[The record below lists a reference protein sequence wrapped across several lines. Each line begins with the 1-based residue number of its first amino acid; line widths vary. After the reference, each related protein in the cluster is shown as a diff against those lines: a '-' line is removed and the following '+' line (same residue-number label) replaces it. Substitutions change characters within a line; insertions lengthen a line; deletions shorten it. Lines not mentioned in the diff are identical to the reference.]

1 VLRALRR
8 PMTDRRAELMLGAA
22 AVAVVLVIVAMIVF
36 IAISAWPSFRHN
48 GLAWFGS
55 GGDVDA
61 ELGDMINAG
70 ADPSPDAYRLR
81 AWPLVYA
88 TALTTVLAVGAGVI
102 IAVLAAI
109 FIVELAPPKVRAVV
123 VPVVRLLAAVPSVVY
138 GLVGILVLVPFVNDH
153 LIQEQQRDAVSY
165 VITLSGPGLLVSV
178 VLLTLMI
185 TPIMIALIVDALS
198 AVPRGWREGA
208 LALGV
213 TRWRGVMSV
222 SVRAI
227 RPAIVA
233 AAVLAS
239 ARALGE
245 AIMLSMV
252 SGSKGFAPQPWDG
265 LTFLFEPLRPLAAT
279 IAEQSEGIQAPALK
293 ASVYA
298 MALVLL
304 LSSLM
309 LSVGGSIIKRSLR
322 LGTAR

>member
-1 VLRALRR
+1 
-8 PMTDRRAELMLGAA
+8 MSDQRAERMLGAS
-22 AVAVVLVIVAMIVF
+22 AVAVVLIIVAMVVF
-36 IAISAWPSFRHN
+36 IAIAAWPSFRHN
-48 GLAWFGS
+48 GLAWFAS
-55 GGDVDA
+55 GADIDA

-70 ADPSPDAYRLR
+70 PDPTPEAYRLR

-88 TALTTVLAVGAGVI
+88 TALTTILAVGIGVVT
-102 IAVLAAI
+102 AVLAAI
-109 FIVELAPPKVRAVV
+109 FIVELAPPKVRAIV

-138 GLVGILVLVPFVNDH
+138 GLLGILVIVPFINDH
-153 LIQEQQRDAVSY
+153 LIEESQRESVAQ
-165 VITLSGPGLLVSV
+165 VISLSGPGLLVSV
-178 VLLTLMI
+178 ILLTLMI

-213 TRWRGVMSV
+213 TRWRAVMSV

-265 LTFLFEPLRPLAAT
+265 LIFLFEPLRPLAAT
-279 IAEQSEGIQAPALK
+279 IAEQAEGIQAPALK
-293 ASVYA
+293 ASIYA

-304 LSSLM
+304 VSSLI
-309 LSVGGSIIKRSLR
+309 LSVGSSIIRRSLR
-322 LGTAR
+322 LGNAR

>member
-1 VLRALRR
+1 MLKALRR
-8 PMTDRRAELMLGAA
+8 PMTDRRAERMLGAS
-22 AVAVVLVIVAMIVF
+22 AVTVVLIIVAMIVF
-36 IAISAWPSFRHN
+36 IAIAAWPSFQHN
-48 GLAWFGS
+48 GLGWFGS
-55 GGDVDA
+55 GGDVD
-61 ELGDMINAG
+61 EQLGEMVNAG
-70 ADPSPDAYRLR
+70 ADPPPEAYHLR

-88 TALTTVLAVGAGVI
+88 TALTTILAVGIGVVT
-102 IAVLAAI
+102 AVLAAI
-109 FIVELAPPKVRAVV
+109 FIVELAPPRVRAIV

-138 GLVGILVLVPFVNDH
+138 GLLGILVIVPFINDN
-153 LIQEQQRDAVSY
+153 LIQEAQRESVAQ
-165 VITLSGPGLLVSV
+165 VISLSGPGLLVSV
-178 VLLTLMI
+178 ILLTLMI
-185 TPIMIALIVDALS
+185 TPIMIALITDALS

-213 TRWRGVMSV
+213 TRWRAVMSV

-265 LTFLFEPLRPLAAT
+265 LIFLFEPLRPLAAT
-279 IAEQSEGIQAPALK
+279 IAEQAEGIQAPALK

-304 LSSLM
+304 LSSLL
-309 LSVGGSIIKRSLR
+309 LSVFGSIIRRSLR
-322 LGTAR
+322 LGNAR

>member
-1 VLRALRR
+1 
-8 PMTDRRAELMLGAA
+8 MTDRRAELTLGAA
-22 AVAVVLVIVAMIVF
+22 AVTVVLIIVAMVVF
-36 IAISAWPSFRHN
+36 IAISAWPSFQHN
-48 GLAWFGS
+48 GLKWFGS
-55 GGDVDA
+55 GGDIDA
-61 ELGDMINAG
+61 ELGAMVNAG
-70 ADPSPDAYRLR
+70 GDPTAADYRVR
-81 AWPLVYA
+81 AWPLIYA
-88 TALTTVLAVGAGVI
+88 TALTTILAVLIGVVV
-102 IAVLAAI
+102 AVLAAI
-109 FIVELAPPKVRAVV
+109 FIVELAPPRVRAVI

-153 LIQEQQRDAVSY
+153 LISEGQRESVAY
-165 VITLSGPGLLVSV
+165 VITLNGPGLLVSV
-178 VLLTLMI
+178 LILTLMI
-185 TPIMIALIVDALS
+185 TPIMIALTVDALS

-213 TRWRGVMSV
+213 TRWRAVMSV
-222 SVRAI
+222 SIRAI

-265 LTFLFEPLRPLAAT
+265 VLFLFEPLRPLAAT
-279 IAEQSEGIQAPALK
+279 IAEQAEGIQAPALK
-293 ASVYA
+293 ASIYA

-304 LSSLM
+304 VSSLM
-309 LSVGGSIIKRSLR
+309 LSIGGSIIKRSLR

>member
-1 VLRALRR
+1 
-8 PMTDRRAELMLGAA
+8 MTDRRAELTLGAA
-22 AVAVVLVIVAMIVF
+22 AVAVVLIIIAMIVF
-36 IAISAWPSFRHN
+36 IAISAWPSFQHN
-48 GLAWFGS
+48 GLKWFGS
-55 GGDVDA
+55 GGDVDQQ
-61 ELGDMINAG
+61 LGAMVNAG
-70 ADPSPDAYRLR
+70 ADATSADYHLR
-81 AWPLVYA
+81 AWPLIYA
-88 TALTTVLAVGAGVI
+88 TALTTILAVLIGVVV
-102 IAVLAAI
+102 AVLAAI
-109 FIVELAPPKVRAVV
+109 FIVELAPPRVRMLI

-138 GLVGILVLVPFVNDH
+138 GLIGILVLVPFVNDH
-153 LIQEQQRDAVSY
+153 LISEPQRESVAY
-165 VITLSGPGLLVSV
+165 VITLNGPGVLVSV
-178 VLLTLMI
+178 VILTLMI
-185 TPIMIALIVDALS
+185 TPIMIALTVDALS

-213 TRWRGVMSV
+213 TRWRAVMSV

-265 LTFLFEPLRPLAAT
+265 VLFLFEPLRPLAAT
-279 IAEQSEGIQAPALK
+279 IAEQAEGVGAPALK

>member
-1 VLRALRR
+1 MLRNLRK
-8 PMTDRRAELMLGAA
+8 PLTDRGAERILGAS
-22 AVAVVLVIVAMIVF
+22 AVMVVLVIIAMIVF
-36 IAISAWPSFRHN
+36 IAIAAWPSFQHN
-48 GLAWFGS
+48 GLRWFGS
-55 GGDVDA
+55 GPDVDA
-61 ELGDMINAG
+61 ELGAMIDQG
-70 ADPSPDAYRLR
+70 ANPKPSAYEFR
-81 AWPLVYA
+81 AWPLLYA
-88 TALTTVLAVGAGVI
+88 TALTTVLAVGIGVVVS
-102 IAVLAAI
+102 VLASI

-138 GLVGILVLVPFVNDH
+138 GLIGILVLVPFVNDH
-153 LIQEQQRDAVSY
+153 LIDEGQRESVAY

-185 TPIMIALIVDALS
+185 TPIMISLVVDALS

-213 TRWRGVMSV
+213 TRWRAVMSV

-265 LTFLFEPLRPLAAT
+265 VIFLFEPLRPLAAT
-279 IAEQSEGIQAPALK
+279 IAEQSEGIAAPALK
-293 ASVYA
+293 STIYA

-304 LSSLM
+304 VSSLF
-309 LSVGGSIIKRSLR
+309 LSIGGSLIKRRLR

>member
-1 VLRALRR
+1 MLRSLRR
-8 PMTDRRAELMLGAA
+8 PLTDRRAERLLGAS
-22 AVAVVLVIVAMIVF
+22 AVAVVLVIVAMVAF
-36 IAISAWPSFRHN
+36 IAVEAWPSFRHN

-61 ELGDMINAG
+61 EMGAMVNAG
-70 ADPSPDAYRLR
+70 SDAPADAYRLR

-88 TALTTVLAVGAGVI
+88 TALTTVLAVAIGVVT
-102 IAVLAAI
+102 AVLTAI

-123 VPVVRLLAAVPSVVY
+123 VPMIRLLAAVPSVIY

-153 LIQEQQRDAVSY
+153 LISEGQRESVAQ
-165 VITLSGPGLLVSV
+165 VIQLSGPGLLVSV
-178 VLLTLMI
+178 LILTLMI
-185 TPIMIALIVDALS
+185 TPIMVALIVDALG

-213 TRWRGVMSV
+213 TRWRAVMSV

-265 LTFLFEPLRPLAAT
+265 LIFLFEPLRPLAAT
-279 IAEQSEGIQAPALK
+279 IAEQAEGIQAPALR
-293 ASVYA
+293 ASIYA

-309 LSVGGSIIKRSLR
+309 LSVGGSIVKRSLR
-322 LGTAR
+322 LGSAR

>member
-1 VLRALRR
+1 MLRSLRR
-8 PMTDRRAELMLGAA
+8 PLTDRRAERLLGAS
-22 AVAVVLVIVAMIVF
+22 AVAVVLVIVAMVVF
-36 IAISAWPSFRHN
+36 IAIEAWPSFRHN

-61 ELGDMINAG
+61 ELGDMVNAG
-70 ADPSPDAYRLR
+70 GTPTADAYRLR
-81 AWPLVYA
+81 AWPLLYA
-88 TALTTVLAVGAGVI
+88 TALTTVLAVVIGVVT
-102 IAVLAAI
+102 AVLTAI
-109 FIVELAPPKVRAVV
+109 FIVELAPPKVRAIV
-123 VPVVRLLAAVPSVVY
+123 VPMVRLLAAVPSVIY
-138 GLVGILVLVPFVNDH
+138 GLIGILVLVPFVNDH
-153 LIQEQQRDAVSY
+153 LISEGQRESVAQ
-165 VITLSGPGLLVSV
+165 VIQLSGPGLLVSV
-178 VLLTLMI
+178 LILTLMI
-185 TPIMIALIVDALS
+185 TPIMVALIVDALG

-213 TRWRGVMSV
+213 TRWRAVMSV

-265 LTFLFEPLRPLAAT
+265 LIFLFEPLRPLAAT
-279 IAEQSEGIQAPALK
+279 IAEQAEGIQAPALR
-293 ASVYA
+293 ASIYA

-309 LSVGGSIIKRSLR
+309 LSVAGSVVKRSLR
-322 LGTAR
+322 LGSAR

>member
-1 VLRALRR
+1 
-8 PMTDRRAELMLGAA
+8 MLGAS
-22 AVAVVLVIVAMIVF
+22 AVAVVLVIVAMVAF
-36 IAISAWPSFRHN
+36 IAVEAWPSFRHN

-61 ELGDMINAG
+61 EMGAMVNAG
-70 ADPSPDAYRLR
+70 SDAPADAYRLR

-88 TALTTVLAVGAGVI
+88 TALTTVLAVAIGVVT
-102 IAVLAAI
+102 AVLTAI

-123 VPVVRLLAAVPSVVY
+123 VPMIRLLAAVPSVIY

-153 LIQEQQRDAVSY
+153 LISEGQRESVAQ
-165 VITLSGPGLLVSV
+165 VIQLSGPGLLVSV
-178 VLLTLMI
+178 LILTLMI
-185 TPIMIALIVDALS
+185 TPIMVALIVDALG

-213 TRWRGVMSV
+213 TRWRAVMSV

-265 LTFLFEPLRPLAAT
+265 LIFLFEPLRPLAAT
-279 IAEQSEGIQAPALK
+279 IAEQAEGIQAPALR
-293 ASVYA
+293 ASIYA

-309 LSVGGSIIKRSLR
+309 LSVGGSIVKRSLR
-322 LGTAR
+322 LGSAR

>member
-1 VLRALRR
+1 MLRALRR

-61 ELGDMINAG
+61 ELGAMVNAG
-70 ADPSPDAYRLR
+70 ADPPADAYRLR

-88 TALTTVLAVGAGVI
+88 TALTTILAVAAGVV

-153 LIQEQQRDAVSY
+153 LIQEGQRESVAYIVA
-165 VITLSGPGLLVSV
+165 LSGPGLLVSV

-252 SGSKGFAPQPWDG
+252 SGSKGFSPQPWDG
-265 LTFLFEPLRPLAAT
+265 LIFLFEPLRPLAAT

-293 ASVYA
+293 ASIYA

>member
-1 VLRALRR
+1 MLKALRR
-8 PMTDRRAELMLGAA
+8 PMTDRRAERMLGAS
-22 AVAVVLVIVAMIVF
+22 AVTVVLIIVAMIVF
-36 IAISAWPSFRHN
+36 IAIAAWPSFQHN

-61 ELGDMINAG
+61 ELGDMVNAG
-70 ADPSPDAYRLR
+70 ADPSDEAYRLR

-88 TALTTVLAVGAGVI
+88 TALTTILAVAIGVVT
-102 IAVLAAI
+102 AVLAAI
-109 FIVELAPPKVRAVV
+109 FIVELAPPRVRRIVI
-123 VPVVRLLAAVPSVVY
+123 PVVRLLAAVPSVVY
-138 GLVGILVLVPFVNDH
+138 GLLGILIIVPFINDN
-153 LIQEQQRDAVSY
+153 LIQESQRESVAQ
-165 VITLSGPGLLVSV
+165 VISLSGPGLLVSV
-178 VLLTLMI
+178 LLLTLMI
-185 TPIMIALIVDALS
+185 TPIMIALITDALS

-213 TRWRGVMSV
+213 TRWRAVMSV
-222 SVRAI
+222 SIRAI

-265 LTFLFEPLRPLAAT
+265 LIFLFEPLRPLAAT
-279 IAEQSEGIQAPALK
+279 IAEQAEGIQAPALK

-304 LSSLM
+304 LSSLL
-309 LSVGGSIIKRSLR
+309 LSVFGSIIRRSLR
-322 LGTAR
+322 LGNAR